1 MVQSD
6 TPSDF
11 IGWKMTASYNGPM
24 AAKTMKRTQLEGPR
38 MLDHLITGATI
49 VDGTGAS
56 GRRGDIGIKDGRIVV
71 VGTTDEP
78 AQNVI
83 DATGMV
89 VAPGFIDPHTHYD
102 AQLLWD
108 PMATPSSFHGVTT
121 VIGGN
126 CGFTLAP
133 LKPGDGDY
141 LRKMMSKVE
150 GMPLPA
156 LEHGTD
162 WSWETFADFLQRF
175 EGNIAVNAG
184 FLVGH
189 CAIRRYA
196 MGLDAV
202 GSPADAK
209 QIVGMRAE
217 LAKAIEA
224 GALGFSFTNST
235 SHSDGEGEPV
245 ASRWATHDELIALCE
260 ETGKYPGTTLEG
272 IVPGCLDT
280 FSDDEIDL
288 LAKMSAIANR
298 PMNWNVLTVDSR
310 EPDRVPRQLQ
320 AAARAKELGGRV
332 VALTMPIQVPMN
344 MSFLNFCGLWLMP
357 HWNDIMAGTVAQRI
371 KRLQDPDTR
380 IKLLEWSLS
389 KEAGVFRRLADWA
402 DYIIGDTFAEVN
414 AGLSGR
420 SVRDI
425 ANERQTSAFGTLLD
439 IVIADELRTV
449 LWPTPQDNDAE
460 SWRMRA
466 ELWLDDRAMIGGSD
480 AGAHLDRMCGAPYP
494 TKFLND
500 CLHGHKLISMEIAVK
515 LMTSDPA
522 ALFGLKDRG
531 VLRVGALADVVVFD
545 PATVG
550 SQEPRLVTDLPG
562 NSARLTADSVGM
574 HHVFVNG
581 VAILRDGIA
590 TGATPGT
597 VLKSG
602 RDTETVTA
610 R

>member
-1 MVQSD
+1 
-6 TPSDF
+6 
-11 IGWKMTASYNGPM
+11 
-24 AAKTMKRTQLEGPR
+24 
-38 MLDHLITGATI
+38 MLDYLITGATV
-49 VDGTGAS
+49 VDGTGAP
-56 GRRGDIGIKDGRIVV
+56 GRRADLGIKDGRIVV
-71 VGTTDEP
+71 LGTTDEP
-78 AQNVI
+78 TLNVI
-83 DATGMV
+83 DGTGMV
-89 VAPGFIDPHTHYD
+89 VAPGFVDPHTHYD

-202 GSPADAK
+202 GSPADAE

-288 LAKMSAIANR
+288 LAKMSAAANR

-357 HWNDIMAGTVAQRI
+357 NWKDVMAGSVAERI
-371 KRLQDPDTR
+371 QRLQDPDTR

-402 DYIIGDTFAEVN
+402 DYIIGDTFSPEN

-425 ANERQTSAFGTLLD
+425 AKERAASAFGTLLD

-466 ELWLDDRAMIGGSD
+466 ELWLDERAMIGGSD

-500 CLHGHKLISMEIAVK
+500 CLHGHKLISMETAVK

-531 VLRVGALADVVVFD
+531 VLRIGAIADVVVFD

-574 HHVFVNG
+574 NHVFVNG
-581 VAILRDGIA
+581 VAILCDGVA